1 MVSFDQAK
9 RAALDAA
16 QRKFVAA
23 VDPARMEGLD
33 HLAVLGFDRGDDG
46 SASAPIT
53 LGSRRIVYR
62 YAYMGEIVAFALQV
76 LRDKSPVGS
85 GSDPHPGLYRD
96 SHRIFLN
103 GHAVDDVSSWKPGD
117 QINISTPVPYA
128 RKIEIGA
135 MKLSLPGHVYEDATQ
150 IVAARYGNQASIK
163 FTFMPVRF
171 GDIAAYAAFSRQER
185 GGRRGDR
192 STPRRQDWLTR
203 QPAME
208 ITSR

>member
-23 VDPARMEGLD
+23 VEAENRKVVEAFHPSR
-33 HLAVLGFDRGDDG
+33 VDRGVDG

-103 GHAVDDVSSWKPGD
+103 GHAVDDVSSWRPGD

-150 IVAARYGNQASIK
+150 IVAARFGNQASIK
-163 FTFMPVRF
+163 FTFMPVGF
-171 GDIAAYAAFSRQER
+171 GDIASYAAFLRQER

-192 STPRRQDWLTR
+192 STLRRQDRLTR
-203 QPAME
+203 QPSME